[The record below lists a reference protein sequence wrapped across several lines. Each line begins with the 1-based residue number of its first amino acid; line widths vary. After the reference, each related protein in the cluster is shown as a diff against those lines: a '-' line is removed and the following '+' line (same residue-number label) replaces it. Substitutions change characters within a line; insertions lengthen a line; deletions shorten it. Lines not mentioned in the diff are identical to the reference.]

1 MKFNKVAL
9 SIACAAGFTV
19 AGAAAANADT
29 VMVKSGDTL
38 SQIADENNTTVSSI
52 QSLNSLQNIHLI
64 FPGQKLVIS
73 TNNGD
78 AAASTQQS
86 AQTTQQASQQQTTQ
100 QASQQQTTQ
109 QASQQQTTQQ
119 ASQQQT
125 TQQASQQQTT
135 QQASQQQ
142 TMQTTQQAVA
152 SSSEQAARDW
162 IASRESGGSYTAQNG
177 NYYGKYQL
185 SRAYLGGDYS
195 AENQERVADSY
206 VLNRYG
212 SWANAKAHWLQNGW
226 Y

>member
-29 VMVKSGDTL
+29 VTVKSGDTL

-64 FPGQKLVIS
+64 FPGQKLVINA
-73 TNNGD
+73 NNGD
-78 AAASTQQS
+78 AAVSTQQS
-86 AQTTQQASQQQTTQ
+86 AQTTQR
-100 QASQQQTTQ
+100 
-109 QASQQQTTQQ
+109 
-119 ASQQQT
+119 
-125 TQQASQQQTT
+125 
-135 QQASQQQ
+135 ASQQQ

-185 SRAYLGGDYS
+185 SSAYLGGDYS

-212 SWANAKAHWLQNGW
+212 SWANAKSHWLQNGW

>member
-29 VMVKSGDTL
+29 VTVKSGDTL

-64 FPGQKLVIS
+64 FPGQKLVINA
-73 TNNGD
+73 NNGD
-78 AAASTQQS
+78 AAVSTQQS
-86 AQTTQQASQQQTTQ
+86 AQTM
-100 QASQQQTTQ
+100 Q

-185 SRAYLGGDYS
+185 SSAYLGGDYS
-195 AENQERVADSY
+195 AENQERVANSY

-212 SWANAKAHWLQNGW
+212 SWANAKSHWLQNGW

>member
-29 VMVKSGDTL
+29 VTVKSGDTL

-64 FPGQKLVIS
+64 FPGQKLVINA
-73 TNNGD
+73 NNGD
-78 AAASTQQS
+78 AAVSTQQS
-86 AQTTQQASQQQTTQ
+86 AQTV
-100 QASQQQTTQ
+100 
-109 QASQQQTTQQ
+109 QQ

-142 TMQTTQQAVA
+142 TMKTTQQAVA

-185 SRAYLGGDYS
+185 SSAYLGGDYS

-212 SWANAKAHWLQNGW
+212 SWANAKSHWLQNGW

>member
-9 SIACAAGFTV
+9 LIACAAGFTV

-29 VMVKSGDTL
+29 VTVKSGDTL

-64 FPGQKLVIS
+64 FPGQKLVINA
-73 TNNGD
+73 NNGD
-78 AAASTQQS
+78 AAVSTQQS
-86 AQTTQQASQQQTTQ
+86 AQTTQQASQQQTM
-100 QASQQQTTQ
+100 
-109 QASQQQTTQQ
+109 
-119 ASQQQT
+119 
-125 TQQASQQQTT
+125 QQASQQQTT

-162 IASRESGGSYTAQNG
+162 IAARESGGSYTAQNG

-185 SRAYLGGDYS
+185 SSAYLGGDYS
-195 AENQERVADSY
+195 AENQERVANSY

-212 SWANAKAHWLQNGW
+212 SWANAKSHWLQNGW

>member
-29 VMVKSGDTL
+29 VTVKSGDTL

-64 FPGQKLVIS
+64 FPGQKLVINA
-73 TNNGD
+73 NNGD
-78 AAASTQQS
+78 AAVSTQQS
-86 AQTTQQASQQQTTQ
+86 AQTTQQASQQQTT
-100 QASQQQTTQ
+100 
-109 QASQQQTTQQ
+109 
-119 ASQQQT
+119 QQQT

-162 IASRESGGSYTAQNG
+162 IAARESGGSYTAQNG

-185 SRAYLGGDYS
+185 SSAYLGGDYS
-195 AENQERVADSY
+195 AENQERVANSY

-212 SWANAKAHWLQNGW
+212 SWANAKSHWLQNGW

>member
-29 VMVKSGDTL
+29 VTVKSGDTL

-64 FPGQKLVIS
+64 FPGQRLVINA
-73 TNNGD
+73 NNGD
-78 AAASTQQS
+78 AAVSTQQS
-86 AQTTQQASQQQTTQ
+86 A
-100 QASQQQTTQ
+100 
-109 QASQQQTTQQ
+109 
-119 ASQQQT
+119 
-125 TQQASQQQTT
+125 QTT

-185 SRAYLGGDYS
+185 SSAYLGGDYS
-195 AENQERVADSY
+195 AENQERVANSY

-212 SWANAKAHWLQNGW
+212 SWANAKSHWLQNGW

>member
-64 FPGQKLVIS
+64 FPGQKLVIN

-100 QASQQQTTQ
+100 QS
-109 QASQQQTTQQ
+109 
-119 ASQQQT
+119 
-125 TQQASQQQTT
+125 SQQQTT

>member
-29 VMVKSGDTL
+29 VTVKSGDTL

-64 FPGQKLVIS
+64 FPGQKLVINA
-73 TNNGD
+73 NNGD
-78 AAASTQQS
+78 AAVSTQQS
-86 AQTTQQASQQQTTQ
+86 AQTVQQASQQQTTQ
-100 QASQQQTTQ
+100 QASQQQTM
-109 QASQQQTTQQ
+109 
-119 ASQQQT
+119 
-125 TQQASQQQTT
+125 

-185 SRAYLGGDYS
+185 SSAYLGGDYS

-212 SWANAKAHWLQNGW
+212 SWANAKSHWLQNGW

>member
-29 VMVKSGDTL
+29 VTVKSGDTL

-64 FPGQKLVIS
+64 FPGQKLVINA
-73 TNNGD
+73 NNGD
-78 AAASTQQS
+78 AAVSTQQS
-86 AQTTQQASQQQTTQ
+86 AQTVQQASQQQTVQ
-100 QASQQQTTQ
+100 QASH
-109 QASQQQTTQQ
+109 
-119 ASQQQT
+119 QQT

-185 SRAYLGGDYS
+185 SSAYLGGDYS

-212 SWANAKAHWLQNGW
+212 SWANAKSHWLQNGW

>member
-29 VMVKSGDTL
+29 VTVKSGDTL

-64 FPGQKLVIS
+64 FPGQKLVINA
-73 TNNGD
+73 NNGD
-78 AAASTQQS
+78 AAVSTQQS
-86 AQTTQQASQQQTTQ
+86 AQTV
-100 QASQQQTTQ
+100 
-109 QASQQQTTQQ
+109 QQ

-185 SRAYLGGDYS
+185 SSAYLGGDYS

-212 SWANAKAHWLQNGW
+212 SWANAKSYWLQNGW

>member
-29 VMVKSGDTL
+29 VTVKSGDTL

-64 FPGQKLVIS
+64 FPGQKLVINS
-73 TNNGD
+73 NNGD
-78 AAASTQQS
+78 AAVSTQQS

-100 QASQQQTTQ
+100 QASQQQTM
-109 QASQQQTTQQ
+109 
-119 ASQQQT
+119 
-125 TQQASQQQTT
+125 QQASQQQTT

-185 SRAYLGGDYS
+185 SSAYLGGDYS
-195 AENQERVADSY
+195 AENQERVANSY

-212 SWANAKAHWLQNGW
+212 SWANAKSHWLQNGW

>member
-29 VMVKSGDTL
+29 VTVKSGDTL

-64 FPGQKLVIS
+64 FPGQKLVINA
-73 TNNGD
+73 NNGD
-78 AAASTQQS
+78 ASVSTQQS

-109 QASQQQTTQQ
+109 QASQQQTM
-119 ASQQQT
+119 
-125 TQQASQQQTT
+125 

-185 SRAYLGGDYS
+185 SSAYLGGDYS
-195 AENQERVADSY
+195 AENQERVANSY

-212 SWANAKAHWLQNGW
+212 SWANAKSHWLQNGW

>member
-29 VMVKSGDTL
+29 VTVKSGDTL

-64 FPGQKLVIS
+64 FPGQKLVINA
-73 TNNGD
+73 NNGD
-78 AAASTQQS
+78 AAVSTQQS
-86 AQTTQQASQQQTTQ
+86 AQTMQQASQQQTTQ

-109 QASQQQTTQQ
+109 QASQQQT
-119 ASQQQT
+119 A
-125 TQQASQQQTT
+125 

-185 SRAYLGGDYS
+185 SSAYLGGDYS
-195 AENQERVADSY
+195 AENQERVANSY

-212 SWANAKAHWLQNGW
+212 SWANAKSHWLQNGW

>member
-29 VMVKSGDTL
+29 VTVKSGDTL

-64 FPGQKLVIS
+64 FPGQKLVINA
-73 TNNGD
+73 NNGD
-78 AAASTQQS
+78 AAVSTQQS
-86 AQTTQQASQQQTTQ
+86 AQTTQTTQQQTTQ

-109 QASQQQTTQQ
+109 TTQQITTQQTTQQ
-119 ASQQQT
+119 AVS
-125 TQQASQQQTT
+125 
-135 QQASQQQ
+135 
-142 TMQTTQQAVA
+142 

-185 SRAYLGGDYS
+185 SSAYLGGDYS
-195 AENQERVADSY
+195 AENQERVANSY

-212 SWANAKAHWLQNGW
+212 SWANAKAHWMQNGW

>member
-64 FPGQKLVIS
+64 FPGQKLVIN

-78 AAASTQQS
+78 AAVSTQQS
-86 AQTTQQASQQQTTQ
+86 AQTTQ

-195 AENQERVADSY
+195 AENQERVANSY

>member
-29 VMVKSGDTL
+29 VTVKSGDTL

-64 FPGQKLVIS
+64 FPGQKLVINA
-73 TNNGD
+73 NNGD
-78 AAASTQQS
+78 AAVSTQQS

-100 QASQQQTTQ
+100 QSA
-109 QASQQQTTQQ
+109 
-119 ASQQQT
+119 
-125 TQQASQQQTT
+125 QTT

-185 SRAYLGGDYS
+185 SSAYLGGDYS

-212 SWANAKAHWLQNGW
+212 SWANAKSHWLQNGW

>member
-29 VMVKSGDTL
+29 VTVKSGDTL

-52 QSLNSLQNIHLI
+52 QSLNSLQNIHLT
-64 FPGQKLVIS
+64 FPGQKLVINA
-73 TNNGD
+73 NNGD
-78 AAASTQQS
+78 AAVSTQQS
-86 AQTTQQASQQQTTQ
+86 A
-100 QASQQQTTQ
+100 
-109 QASQQQTTQQ
+109 QTTQQ

-185 SRAYLGGDYS
+185 SSAYLGGDYS

-212 SWANAKAHWLQNGW
+212 SWANAKSHWLQNGW

>member
-64 FPGQKLVIS
+64 FPGQKLVIN

-100 QASQQQTTQ
+100 QA
-109 QASQQQTTQQ
+109 A
-119 ASQQQT
+119 
-125 TQQASQQQTT
+125 QQQTT

>member
-29 VMVKSGDTL
+29 VTVKSGDTL

-64 FPGQKLVIS
+64 FPGQKLVINA
-73 TNNGD
+73 NNGD
-78 AAASTQQS
+78 AAVSTQQS
-86 AQTTQQASQQQTTQ
+86 AQTVQQASHQQTTQ
-100 QASQQQTTQ
+100 QASH
-109 QASQQQTTQQ
+109 
-119 ASQQQT
+119 
-125 TQQASQQQTT
+125 QQTT

-185 SRAYLGGDYS
+185 SSAYLGGDYS

-212 SWANAKAHWLQNGW
+212 SWANAKSHWLQNGW

>member
-29 VMVKSGDTL
+29 VTVKSGDTL

-64 FPGQKLVIS
+64 FPGQKLVINA
-73 TNNGD
+73 NNGD
-78 AAASTQQS
+78 AAVSTQQS
-86 AQTTQQASQQQTTQ
+86 AQTTQQASQQQTMQ
-100 QASQQQTTQ
+100 QASQQQTM
-109 QASQQQTTQQ
+109 
-119 ASQQQT
+119 
-125 TQQASQQQTT
+125 QQASQQQTT

-185 SRAYLGGDYS
+185 SSAYLGGDYS

-212 SWANAKAHWLQNGW
+212 SWANAKSHWLQNGW

>member
-29 VMVKSGDTL
+29 VTVKSGDTL

-64 FPGQKLVIS
+64 FPGQKLVINA
-73 TNNGD
+73 NNGD
-78 AAASTQQS
+78 AAVSTQQS
-86 AQTTQQASQQQTTQ
+86 AQTTQQSAQTTQ
-100 QASQQQTTQ
+100 QSA
-109 QASQQQTTQQ
+109 
-119 ASQQQT
+119 
-125 TQQASQQQTT
+125 QTT

-185 SRAYLGGDYS
+185 SSAYLGGDYS
-195 AENQERVADSY
+195 AENQERVANSY

-212 SWANAKAHWLQNGW
+212 SWANAKSHWLQNGW

>member
-29 VMVKSGDTL
+29 VTVKSGDTL

-64 FPGQKLVIS
+64 FPGQKLVINA
-73 TNNGD
+73 NNGD
-78 AAASTQQS
+78 AAVSTQQS
-86 AQTTQQASQQQTTQ
+86 VQTTQQASQQQTTQ
-100 QASQQQTTQ
+100 QASQQQMTQQASQQQMTQ
-109 QASQQQTTQQ
+109 QASQQQT
-119 ASQQQT
+119 
-125 TQQASQQQTT
+125 
-135 QQASQQQ
+135 SQQQ

-185 SRAYLGGDYS
+185 SSAYLGGDYS

-212 SWANAKAHWLQNGW
+212 SWANAKSHWLQNGW

>member
-29 VMVKSGDTL
+29 VTVKSGDTL

-64 FPGQKLVIS
+64 FPGQKLVINA
-73 TNNGD
+73 NNGD
-78 AAASTQQS
+78 ASVSTQQS
-86 AQTTQQASQQQTTQ
+86 AQTTQQASQQQTVQ
-100 QASQQQTTQ
+100 QASQQQTM
-109 QASQQQTTQQ
+109 QQ

-162 IASRESGGSYTAQNG
+162 IAARESGGSYTAQNG

-185 SRAYLGGDYS
+185 SSAYLGGDYS
-195 AENQERVADSY
+195 AENQERVANSY

-212 SWANAKAHWLQNGW
+212 SWANAKSHWLQNGW

>member
-29 VMVKSGDTL
+29 VTVKSGDTL

-64 FPGQKLVIS
+64 FPGQKLVINA
-73 TNNGD
+73 NNGD
-78 AAASTQQS
+78 AAVSTQQS

-100 QASQQQTTQ
+100 QSA
-109 QASQQQTTQQ
+109 
-119 ASQQQT
+119 
-125 TQQASQQQTT
+125 QTT

-185 SRAYLGGDYS
+185 SSAYLGGDYS
-195 AENQERVADSY
+195 AENQERVANSY

-212 SWANAKAHWLQNGW
+212 SWANAKSHWLQNGW

>member
-29 VMVKSGDTL
+29 VTVKSGDTL

-64 FPGQKLVIS
+64 FPGQKLVINA
-73 TNNGD
+73 NNGD
-78 AAASTQQS
+78 AAVSTQQS
-86 AQTTQQASQQQTTQ
+86 AQTTQQASQQQTT
-100 QASQQQTTQ
+100 
-109 QASQQQTTQQ
+109 
-119 ASQQQT
+119 
-125 TQQASQQQTT
+125 
-135 QQASQQQ
+135 
-142 TMQTTQQAVA
+142 QTTQQAVA

-185 SRAYLGGDYS
+185 SSAYLGGDYS
-195 AENQERVADSY
+195 AENQERVANSY

-212 SWANAKAHWLQNGW
+212 SWANAKSHWLQNGFSETDW
-226 Y
+226 Q

>member
-29 VMVKSGDTL
+29 VTVKSGDTL

-64 FPGQKLVIS
+64 FPGQKLVINA
-73 TNNGD
+73 NNGD
-78 AAASTQQS
+78 AAVSTQQS
-86 AQTTQQASQQQTTQ
+86 A
-100 QASQQQTTQ
+100 
-109 QASQQQTTQQ
+109 QTTQQ

-162 IASRESGGSYTAQNG
+162 IASRESGSSYTAQNG

-185 SRAYLGGDYS
+185 SSAYLGGDYS

-212 SWANAKAHWLQNGW
+212 SWANAKSHWLQNGW

>member
-29 VMVKSGDTL
+29 VTVKAGDTL

-64 FPGQKLVIS
+64 FPGQKLVINA
-73 TNNGD
+73 NNGD
-78 AAASTQQS
+78 AAVSTQQS
-86 AQTTQQASQQQTTQ
+86 AQTTQQSAQTTQ
-100 QASQQQTTQ
+100 QSAQTTQ
-109 QASQQQTTQQ
+109 QSAQTM
-119 ASQQQT
+119 
-125 TQQASQQQTT
+125 

-185 SRAYLGGDYS
+185 SSAYLGGDYS
-195 AENQERVADSY
+195 AENQERVANSY

-212 SWANAKAHWLQNGW
+212 SWANAKSHWLQNGW

>member
-29 VMVKSGDTL
+29 VTVKSGDTL

-64 FPGQKLVIS
+64 FPGQKLVINA
-73 TNNGD
+73 NNGD
-78 AAASTQQS
+78 AAVSTQQS
-86 AQTTQQASQQQTTQ
+86 AQTMQQVSQQQM
-100 QASQQQTTQ
+100 
-109 QASQQQTTQQ
+109 
-119 ASQQQT
+119 
-125 TQQASQQQTT
+125 
-135 QQASQQQ
+135 
-142 TMQTTQQAVA
+142 MQTTQQEVA

-185 SRAYLGGDYS
+185 SSAYLGGDYS
-195 AENQERVADSY
+195 AENQERVANSY

-212 SWANAKAHWLQNGW
+212 SWANAKSHWLQNGW

>member
-29 VMVKSGDTL
+29 VTVKSGDTL

-52 QSLNSLQNIHLI
+52 QSLNSLQNVHLI
-64 FPGQKLVIS
+64 FPGQKLVINA
-73 TNNGD
+73 NNGD
-78 AAASTQQS
+78 AAVS
-86 AQTTQQASQQQTTQ
+86 TQQASQQQTTQ
-100 QASQQQTTQ
+100 QASQQQT
-109 QASQQQTTQQ
+109 
-119 ASQQQT
+119 
-125 TQQASQQQTT
+125 
-135 QQASQQQ
+135 SQQQ

-185 SRAYLGGDYS
+185 SSAYLGGDYS

-212 SWANAKAHWLQNGW
+212 SWANAKSHWLQNGW

>member
-9 SIACAAGFTV
+9 SIACAAGFTF

-29 VMVKSGDTL
+29 VTVKSGDTL

-64 FPGQKLVIS
+64 FPGQKLVINA
-73 TNNGD
+73 NNGD
-78 AAASTQQS
+78 AAVSTQQS

-109 QASQQQTTQQ
+109 QSAQTTQQ

-125 TQQASQQQTT
+125 TQQASQQQTM

-185 SRAYLGGDYS
+185 SSAYLGGDYS

-212 SWANAKAHWLQNGW
+212 SWANAKSHWLQNGW

>member
-29 VMVKSGDTL
+29 VTVKSGDTL

-64 FPGQKLVIS
+64 FPGQKLVINA
-73 TNNGD
+73 NNGN
-78 AAASTQQS
+78 AAVSTQQS
-86 AQTTQQASQQQTTQ
+86 A
-100 QASQQQTTQ
+100 
-109 QASQQQTTQQ
+109 
-119 ASQQQT
+119 
-125 TQQASQQQTT
+125 QTT

-185 SRAYLGGDYS
+185 SSAYLGGDYS
-195 AENQERVADSY
+195 AENQERVANSY

-212 SWANAKAHWLQNGW
+212 SWANAKSHWLQNGW

>member
-29 VMVKSGDTL
+29 VTVKSGDTL

-64 FPGQKLVIS
+64 FPGQKLVINS
-73 TNNGD
+73 NNGD
-78 AAASTQQS
+78 AAVSTQQS
-86 AQTTQQASQQQTTQ
+86 AQTTQQASQQQTVQQSTQ
-100 QASQQQTTQ
+100 TM
-109 QASQQQTTQQ
+109 
-119 ASQQQT
+119 
-125 TQQASQQQTT
+125 

-185 SRAYLGGDYS
+185 SSAYLGGDYS
-195 AENQERVADSY
+195 AENQERVANSY

-212 SWANAKAHWLQNGW
+212 SWANAKSHWLQNGW

>member
-9 SIACAAGFTV
+9 SIACAAGYTV

-29 VMVKSGDTL
+29 VTVKSGDTL

-64 FPGQKLVIS
+64 FPGQKLVINA
-73 TNNGD
+73 NNGD
-78 AAASTQQS
+78 AAVSTQQS

-100 QASQQQTTQ
+100 QASQQQTMQ
-109 QASQQQTTQQ
+109 QASQQQTM
-119 ASQQQT
+119 
-125 TQQASQQQTT
+125 

-185 SRAYLGGDYS
+185 SSAYLGGDYS
-195 AENQERVADSY
+195 AENQERVANSY

-212 SWANAKAHWLQNGW
+212 SWANAKSHWLQNGW

>member
-64 FPGQKLVIS
+64 FPGQKLVIN

-86 AQTTQQASQQQTTQ
+86 AQTTQQASQQQTT
-100 QASQQQTTQ
+100 
-109 QASQQQTTQQ
+109 
-119 ASQQQT
+119 
-125 TQQASQQQTT
+125 QQQTT

-195 AENQERVADSY
+195 AENQERVANSY

>member
-19 AGAAAANADT
+19 AGTAAANADT
-29 VMVKSGDTL
+29 VTVKSGDTL

-64 FPGQKLVIS
+64 FPGQKLVVNA
-73 TNNGD
+73 NNGD
-78 AAASTQQS
+78 AAVSTQQS

-100 QASQQQTTQ
+100 QTTQ
-109 QASQQQTTQQ
+109 QITTQ
-119 ASQQQT
+119 
-125 TQQASQQQTT
+125 
-135 QQASQQQ
+135 
-142 TMQTTQQAVA
+142 QTTQQAVA

-177 NYYGKYQL
+177 SYYGKYQL
-185 SRAYLGGDYS
+185 SSAYLGGDYS
-195 AENQERVADSY
+195 AENQERVANSY

-212 SWANAKAHWLQNGW
+212 SWANAKSHWLQNGW

>member
-64 FPGQKLVIS
+64 FPGQKLVIN

-86 AQTTQQASQQQTTQ
+86 AQTTQQSAQTTQ
-100 QASQQQTTQ
+100 QSA
-109 QASQQQTTQQ
+109 QTTQQ

>member
-29 VMVKSGDTL
+29 VTVKSGDTL

-64 FPGQKLVIS
+64 FPGQKLVINA
-73 TNNGD
+73 NNGD
-78 AAASTQQS
+78 AAVSTQQS
-86 AQTTQQASQQQTTQ
+86 AQTTQQASQQQTMQ
-100 QASQQQTTQ
+100 QAP
-109 QASQQQTTQQ
+109 
-119 ASQQQT
+119 
-125 TQQASQQQTT
+125 QQQTT

-185 SRAYLGGDYS
+185 SSAYLGGDYS

-212 SWANAKAHWLQNGW
+212 SWANAKSHWLQNGW

>member
-29 VMVKSGDTL
+29 VTVKSGDTL

-64 FPGQKLVIS
+64 FPGQRLVINA
-73 TNNGD
+73 NNGD
-78 AAASTQQS
+78 AAVSTQQS

-100 QASQQQTTQ
+100 QASQQQTM
-109 QASQQQTTQQ
+109 QQT
-119 ASQQQT
+119 
-125 TQQASQQQTT
+125 
-135 QQASQQQ
+135 SQQQ

-185 SRAYLGGDYS
+185 SSAYLGGDYS
-195 AENQERVADSY
+195 AENQERVANSY

-212 SWANAKAHWLQNGW
+212 SWANAKSHWLQNGW

>member
-29 VMVKSGDTL
+29 VTVKSGDTL

-64 FPGQKLVIS
+64 FPGQKLVINA
-73 TNNGD
+73 NNGD
-78 AAASTQQS
+78 AAVSTQQS

-100 QASQQQTTQ
+100 QASQQQTM
-109 QASQQQTTQQ
+109 
-119 ASQQQT
+119 
-125 TQQASQQQTT
+125 QQASQQQTT

-162 IASRESGGSYTAQNG
+162 IAARESGGSYTAQNG

-185 SRAYLGGDYS
+185 SSAYLGGDYS
-195 AENQERVADSY
+195 AENQERVANSY

-212 SWANAKAHWLQNGW
+212 SWANAKSHWLQNGW